1 MIPKLYF
8 NIYNKY
14 NMPGNYINGDLLI
27 YNFLYIGLK
36 SINVNF
42 SGIVNDKF
50 ETFYNFETFDYKSYE
65 TLINRNYKYCFF
77 NNKLYDNIDKN
88 KNFNKILEPGIHKF
102 NINFYLNQTEL
113 PSSYDSEK
121 YSIEYYLKFKLE
133 FINIVYGNIT
143 NVIYNEKINIIPLIY
158 TFHEELNI
166 PFITPSINTRI
177 KNIKDYME
185 VSAYIPYRA
194 YIKNDIVN
202 IFIKFKKFTK
212 INFNIIIFN
221 IKLRENIITS
231 KILNY
236 ELKNDV
242 YKYKKIFIINNINNS
257 LIKIEDFQIPNF
269 CNYNIFFKT
278 TNNMF
283 EINNEIVINIKISN
297 GYESFILKEIVIPVI
312 IGSSRYNNYINFD
325 NFFDIPEPPSYNI

>member
-194 YIKNDIVN
+194 YIKNQ
-202 IFIKFKKFTK
+202 
-212 INFNIIIFN
+212 
-221 IKLRENIITS
+221 
-231 KILNY
+231 
-236 ELKNDV
+236 
-242 YKYKKIFIINNINNS
+242 KY
-257 LIKIEDFQIPNF
+257 
-269 CNYNIFFKT
+269 
-278 TNNMF
+278 
-283 EINNEIVINIKISN
+283 
-297 GYESFILKEIVIPVI
+297 
-312 IGSSRYNNYINFD
+312 
-325 NFFDIPEPPSYNI
+325 